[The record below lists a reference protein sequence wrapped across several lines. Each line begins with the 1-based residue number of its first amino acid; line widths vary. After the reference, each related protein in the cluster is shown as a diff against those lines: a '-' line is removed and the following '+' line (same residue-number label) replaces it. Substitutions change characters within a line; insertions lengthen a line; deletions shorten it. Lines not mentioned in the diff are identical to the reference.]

1 MVLAGLKMLAGD
13 MSYAY
18 VQKTDNECVMG
29 MGPDTTA
36 IYDRLFL
43 DAVLARQKG
52 NDTEAFELFRSCT
65 EINPKAAEAQF
76 YLAQYYLN
84 LNDKVKAMACFRNAA
99 TLEPSQRLWQRCM
112 SRRHITRMQ

>member
-1 MVLAGLKMLAGD
+1 

-99 TLEPSQRLWQRCM
+99 TLEPDNSTFTETLAKMYVSSADRK
-112 SRRHITRMQ
+112 SVV

>member
-43 DAVLARQKG
+43 DAVLARQ
-52 NDTEAFELFRSCT
+52 TTPRH
-65 EINPKAAEAQF
+65 
-76 YLAQYYLN
+76 LN
-84 LNDKVKAMACFRNAA
+84 CLGVVRK
-99 TLEPSQRLWQRCM
+99 
-112 SRRHITRMQ
+112 